1 MRAVSSITD
10 CGGQAVTLRSR
21 QPCIE
26 AKLYF
31 RHHIDRGSVELLA
44 SLYPRGNHEMS
55 ARYRVRKMIVWF
67 LLVGIALDAGALPAA
82 EHDRPFVVFAAA
94 SLTEAVTEVSAA
106 FTQETGIAVKTS
118 FAASSVLARQIEAGA
133 PATVFFA
140 ADEDWMDYLQKRN
153 LLAPG
158 SRKDVLG
165 NQLVLVAPADS
176 TATVKITS
184 GPALVQGLGGARI
197 ATGDPDSVPVG
208 KYAKAA
214 LIKLGVW
221 EQVEDR
227 LVRAEDVRSALAFV
241 ARGDAPFGIVYLT
254 DAKIEKRV
262 KLLDVFPRDTYPP
275 IRYPIAMTAGAGA
288 DANRF
293 VEFVTGKRA
302 AVIFQNYGFA
312 LIATVGQTASAADA
326 DPCTRF
332 TWDVSRERAVM
343 TYGGEQTSAS
353 TSPRTSR
360 AVILV
365 VDDEPDTL
373 QVLEWLLADE
383 GFEVIPASS
392 GAEALLRA
400 AERQP
405 DLIITDYMMPD
416 MTGLALCQCM
426 RQRRS
431 TQRIPIIIHTAV
443 QTAAL
448 PP

>member
-1 MRAVSSITD
+1 M
-10 CGGQAVTLRSR
+10 
-21 QPCIE
+21 
-26 AKLYF
+26 
-31 RHHIDRGSVELLA
+31 
-44 SLYPRGNHEMS
+44 
-55 ARYRVRKMIVWF
+55 RKMIVWF
-67 LLVGIALDAGALPAA
+67 LLVGIALDAGALSAA
-82 EHDRPFVVFAAA
+82 EHERPFIVFAAA

-140 ADEDWMDYLQKRN
+140 ADEEWMDYLQKRN

-221 EQVEDR
+221 EQVEGR

-254 DAKIEKRV
+254 DAKVEKRV
-262 KLLDVFPRDTYPP
+262 RLLDTFPQDTYPP
-275 IRYPIAMTAGAGA
+275 IRYPIAITAGAGA
-288 DANRF
+288 DASRF
-293 VEFVTGKRA
+293 VEFVTGERA

-312 LIATVGQTASAADA
+312 LIGLGQAASAADT
-326 DPCTRF
+326 DLCTRF

-343 TYGGEQTSAS
+343 KQTPRAVAAAVKPS
-353 TSPRTSR
+353 TDVPQIEPGKLYEVQLAGQSMVTFVAKPGKAALTDGAHAGLVRFRVEKAGRYRVSITSR
-360 AVILV
+360 HWIDV
-365 VDDEPDTL
+365 VDGTQLVSSRDFQGQRGCERPHKIVEYELPARRDLTL
-373 QVLEWLLADE
+373 QFSGSTDAQ
-383 GFEVIPASS
+383 VIVA
-392 GAEALLRA
+392 
-400 AERQP
+400 
-405 DLIITDYMMPD
+405 I
-416 MTGLALCQCM
+416 
-426 RQRRS
+426 
-431 TQRIPIIIHTAV
+431 TAV
-443 QTAAL
+443 GTPAAG
-448 PP
+448 

>member
-1 MRAVSSITD
+1 
-10 CGGQAVTLRSR
+10 
-21 QPCIE
+21 
-26 AKLYF
+26 
-31 RHHIDRGSVELLA
+31 
-44 SLYPRGNHEMS
+44 
-55 ARYRVRKMIVWF
+55 MIVWF
-67 LLVGIALDAGALPAA
+67 LSVGIALDAGALSAA

-140 ADEDWMDYLQKRN
+140 ADEEWMDYLQKRD

-165 NQLVLVAPADS
+165 NQLALVAPADS

-221 EQVEDR
+221 EQVEGR

-262 KLLDVFPRDTYPP
+262 KLLDVFPQDTYPP
-275 IRYPIAMTAGAGA
+275 IRYPIAMTAGAGT
-288 DANRF
+288 DASRF

-302 AVIFQNYGFA
+302 AVAMARQA
-312 LIATVGQTASAADA
+312 ASATDT

-332 TWDVSRERAVM
+332 TWDVSRELAVMKQTPRAVAAAVKPSAHVPQIDPEKLYEVKLAGQS
-343 TYGGEQTSAS
+343 TVTFLAKPGKPTLNDGTHAGLVRFRVGKVGRYRVSITSGHWIDIVDG
-353 TSPRTSR
+353 TQLVRSR
-360 AVILV
+360 DFQGQRGCQRPHKIVEYELPAGRDL
-365 VDDEPDTL
+365 TL
-373 QVLEWLLADE
+373 QFSGSTDTQ
-383 GFEVIPASS
+383 VIVA
-392 GAEALLRA
+392 
-400 AERQP
+400 
-405 DLIITDYMMPD
+405 I
-416 MTGLALCQCM
+416 
-426 RQRRS
+426 
-431 TQRIPIIIHTAV
+431 TAV
-443 QTAAL
+443 STPAAG
-448 PP
+448 

>member
-1 MRAVSSITD
+1 
-10 CGGQAVTLRSR
+10 
-21 QPCIE
+21 
-26 AKLYF
+26 
-31 RHHIDRGSVELLA
+31 
-44 SLYPRGNHEMS
+44 
-55 ARYRVRKMIVWF
+55 VRKVIVWF
-67 LLVGIALDAGALPAA
+67 VLVGIALDAGTLSAT

-140 ADEDWMDYLQKRN
+140 ADEEWMDYLEKRK

-158 SRKDVLG
+158 SRKDVLA

-176 TATVKITS
+176 SATVKITS
-184 GPALVQGLGGARI
+184 GPALIQGLGGARI

-221 EQVEDR
+221 EQVEGR

-262 KLLDVFPRDTYPP
+262 KLLDVFPQETYPP
-275 IRYPIAMTAGAGA
+275 IRYPIAMTEGAGA
-288 DANRF
+288 DASRF

-312 LIATVGQTASAADA
+312 LITMAGQAASAADT

-332 TWDVSRERAVM
+332 AWDVSTHAGLVRFRVEKAGRYRVSITSGHWIDIVDGTQLVSSRDFQGQRGCERPHKIVEYELPA
-343 TYGGEQTSAS
+343 G
-353 TSPRTSR
+353 RN
-360 AVILV
+360 L
-365 VDDEPDTL
+365 TL
-373 QVLEWLLADE
+373 QFSGSTDAQ
-383 GFEVIPASS
+383 VIVA
-392 GAEALLRA
+392 
-400 AERQP
+400 
-405 DLIITDYMMPD
+405 I
-416 MTGLALCQCM
+416 
-426 RQRRS
+426 
-431 TQRIPIIIHTAV
+431 TAV
-443 QTAAL
+443 NRTQKSVF
-448 PP
+448 

>member
-1 MRAVSSITD
+1 
-10 CGGQAVTLRSR
+10 
-21 QPCIE
+21 
-26 AKLYF
+26 
-31 RHHIDRGSVELLA
+31 
-44 SLYPRGNHEMS
+44 
-55 ARYRVRKMIVWF
+55 VRKMIIWF
-67 LLVGIALDAGALPAA
+67 LMVGMALDAGALSAP
-82 EHDRPFVVFAAA
+82 EHDRPFIVFAAA

-140 ADEDWMDYLQKRN
+140 ADEEWMDYLQSRK

-158 SRKDVLG
+158 SRKDVLA
-165 NQLVLVAPADS
+165 NQLALVAPADS

-184 GPALVQGLGGARI
+184 GPALVQGLRGGRI

-221 EQVEDR
+221 EQVAGR

-262 KLLDVFPRDTYPP
+262 KLLDVFPQDTYPP

-288 DANRF
+288 DAGRF

-302 AVIFQNYGFA
+302 AAIFENYGFA
-312 LIATVGQTASAADA
+312 LIATVHAASAADI

-343 TYGGEQTSAS
+343 KQT
-353 TSPRTSR
+353 PR
-360 AVILV
+360 AVAAAVTPGADVPQIEPEKLYEVKLGGQSTVTFVAKPGKPTLNEGAYAGLV
-365 VDDEPDTL
+365 RFRVEKAGRYRVAITSGHWIDIVDGTQLMSSRDFQGQHGCERPHKIVEYELPAGRDLTL
-373 QVLEWLLADE
+373 QFSGSTDAQ
-383 GFEVIPASS
+383 VIVA
-392 GAEALLRA
+392 
-400 AERQP
+400 
-405 DLIITDYMMPD
+405 I
-416 MTGLALCQCM
+416 
-426 RQRRS
+426 
-431 TQRIPIIIHTAV
+431 TAV
-443 QTAAL
+443 SAPAAG
-448 PP
+448 

>member
-1 MRAVSSITD
+1 V
-10 CGGQAVTLRSR
+10 QTL
-21 QPCIE
+21 
-26 AKLYF
+26 
-31 RHHIDRGSVELLA
+31 
-44 SLYPRGNHEMS
+44 
-55 ARYRVRKMIVWF
+55 IVWF
-67 LLVGIALDAGALPAA
+67 LLVGIALDAGALSAA
-82 EHDRPFVVFAAA
+82 EHERPFIVFAAA

-140 ADEDWMDYLQKRN
+140 ADEEWMDYLEKRK

-158 SRKDVLG
+158 SRKDVLA

-221 EQVEDR
+221 EQVEGR

-262 KLLDVFPRDTYPP
+262 KLLAVFPQDTYPP

-288 DANRF
+288 DASRF

-302 AVIFQNYGFA
+302 GAIFQNYGFA
-312 LIATVGQTASAADA
+312 LIATAGQAASAADT

-343 TYGGEQTSAS
+343 KQTPQAVAAAVKPSADVPQIEPEKLYAVKLAGQS
-353 TSPRTSR
+353 TVTFVANPSKSTLNDGTHAGFVRFRVEKAGRYRVSISSGHWIDIVDGTQ
-360 AVILV
+360 LV
-365 VDDEPDTL
+365 SSTGFQGQHGCERPHKLVEYELPADRDLTL
-373 QVLEWLLADE
+373 QFSGSTDAQ
-383 GFEVIPASS
+383 VIVA
-392 GAEALLRA
+392 
-400 AERQP
+400 
-405 DLIITDYMMPD
+405 I
-416 MTGLALCQCM
+416 
-426 RQRRS
+426 
-431 TQRIPIIIHTAV
+431 TAV
-443 QTAAL
+443 NAPAAG
-448 PP
+448 